1 MCRLVSLLNPT
12 RESEEMR
19 YLFLAFFGLIGIF
32 GRYFT
37 GTIMA
42 SLCGAN
48 FPVATMAIN
57 IVGSFLM
64 GIIYT
69 VDLSQYVMS
78 EDLKLS
84 LMVGFLGG
92 FTTFSTF
99 SLDTVTLFS
108 DEKHWDA
115 FIYIAGNVGGSL
127 IATAIGIYLGK
138 QL

>member
-1 MCRLVSLLNPT
+1 
-12 RESEEMR
+12 
-19 YLFLAFFGLIGIF
+19 
-32 GRYFT
+32 
-37 GTIMA
+37 MA